1 LVGIYVS
8 LWGKQDATHTNIFS
22 LFNLQIMEFKTVI
35 QHLAQAIID
44 GHEWAPAAMKN
55 LARDSKDWRFDHANK
70 EKVSDLYEALW
81 MSFDWAE
88 SPEGVHYWYK
98 IALKTLEKK

>member
-1 LVGIYVS
+1 
-8 LWGKQDATHTNIFS
+8 
-22 LFNLQIMEFKTVI
+22 MEFKTVI